1 MFIHGVA
8 GGAETIA
15 SARARVLAACSQ
27 ASLRLRSSALTA
39 SRGSTMVDRLRFGIF
54 MAPFHPAGENPT
66 LALERDLTL
75 IEHLDRLGWD
85 EAWIG
90 EHHSAGSEIIA
101 SPEIFIATAAT
112 RTRHIKLGTGVVSV
126 SYHNPLWVAERAV
139 LLDHLT
145 RGRFML
151 GLGPGSLPTDAGMI
165 GLDQSQ
171 TRDLLAEGADII
183 MHLLTSEEPLT
194 FHNERWDL
202 RDARLHL
209 RPYSV
214 PRFEVAV
221 AAVASPAGPQ
231 IAGKHGIGLLSIG
244 ATQAAGFDALALH
257 WDVMQERAAHY
268 GSTVDRRD
276 WRLVGLMH
284 IAETREQAY
293 RDVEYGI
300 EQWFDYFQAVAAFP
314 QMEVGGG
321 NIREMIDFVNDTG
334 LGSIGTVDDA
344 KHQIDRLIKQSNGG
358 FGCYMLLAHEWA
370 DPLATHRSFELVS
383 QHVFPEFQGQGWST
397 TQARARA
404 RASRPQLAAEHL
416 QAVEQVTA
424 RYQAEVGQESGS

>member
-1 MFIHGVA
+1 VA
-8 GGAETIA
+8 
-15 SARARVLAACSQ
+15 
-27 ASLRLRSSALTA
+27 
-39 SRGSTMVDRLRFGIF
+39 DRLRFGIF

-66 LALERDLTL
+66 LALERDLGL
-75 IEHLDRLGWD
+75 IGHLDRLGWD

-101 SPEIFIATAAT
+101 SPEIFIAAAAQ
-112 RTRHIKLGTGVVSV
+112 RTRHIQLGTGVVSV

-151 GLGPGSLPTDAGMI
+151 GLGPGSLPTDAAMI
-165 GLDQSQ
+165 GLDQGQ
-171 TRDLLAEGADII
+171 TRELLSDGVDVI
-183 MHLLTSEEPLT
+183 MHLLRSEEPLT
-194 FHNERWDL
+194 FRNERWDL

-209 RPYSV
+209 RPYSNPLFDV
-214 PRFEVAV
+214 SV

-244 ATQAAGFDALALH
+244 ATQAVGFDALALH
-257 WDVMQERAAHY
+257 WDVVEERAAHF
-268 GSTVDRRD
+268 GTTVDRAN

-300 EQWFDYFQAVAAFP
+300 EQWFEYFQAVAAFP
-314 QMEVGGG
+314 QMAVGGG
-321 NIREMIDFVNDTG
+321 NVREMIDFVNDTG
-334 LGSIGTVDDA
+334 LGSIGTVEDA
-344 KHQIDRLIKQSNGG
+344 AAQVERLMKQSNGG

-370 DPLATHRSFELVS
+370 NPPATHRSYELIS
-383 QHVFPEFQGQGWST
+383 QHVFPRFQGQSRST

-404 RASRPQLAAEHL
+404 KASRPEMAAQHL
-416 QAVEQVTA
+416 KAIEEVTA
-424 RYQAEVGQESGS
+424 KYHAAVSTVSATPPRSD